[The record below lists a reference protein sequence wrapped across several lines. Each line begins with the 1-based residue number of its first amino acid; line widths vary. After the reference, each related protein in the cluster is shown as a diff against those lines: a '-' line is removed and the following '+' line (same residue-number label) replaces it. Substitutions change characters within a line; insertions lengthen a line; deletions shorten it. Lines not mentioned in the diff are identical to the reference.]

1 MSCLLGQNHGMAC
14 LLPKAGGDKG
24 TEVLKNQSHVSA
36 GTLRM
41 EKDFKKFL
49 REHCSGPS
57 APYSGRVEGDS
68 HLGCVCTFRVGD
80 RGLFAISPLDPLIPA
95 PHPLLWKGGIG
106 LSVIKWS
113 YIFQFCTRRF
123 HLKVVRTWLQRRV
136 NYCSP

>member
-41 EKDFKKFL
+41 EKDLQEVPQGALLWSLCFL
-49 REHCSGPS
+49 LRKSRRRQPL
-57 APYSGRVEGDS
+57 GRCCAFS
-68 HLGCVCTFRVGD
+68 VGD
-80 RGLFAISPLDPLIPA
+80 RGLFAASPLDPLIPA

-123 HLKVVRTWLQRRV
+123 HLKVVRTWLQRHV